1 MSANSHRGSMGGRGP
16 ASWRRRGQLGQLLML
31 LVCLGQVPLHAQD
44 NELGKLNEALTLYQQ
59 KQFAAAFKMFAQLAR
74 DGFPYA
80 QAMLGN
86 MYLYGEGVA
95 EDDGK
100 ALLWLQRAARRS
112 DDMAQNWLG
121 IMYASGRGVPQ
132 DLALAA
138 HYYRLAAE
146 NGNHAAQTNLAM
158 AYEDGRGVA
167 QDSALARLW
176 YERAVAQGSE
186 AARRYLERLAPAR

>member
-132 DLALAA
+132 D
-138 HYYRLAAE
+138 
-146 NGNHAAQTNLAM
+146 
-158 AYEDGRGVA
+158 
-167 QDSALARLW
+167 SALARLW
-176 YERAVAQGSE
+176 YERAVAQGS
-186 AARRYLERLAPAR
+186 AVARLYLERLAPAR

>member
-1 MSANSHRGSMGGRGP
+1 
-16 ASWRRRGQLGQLLML
+16 
-31 LVCLGQVPLHAQD
+31 
-44 NELGKLNEALTLYQQ
+44 
-59 KQFAAAFKMFAQLAR
+59 
-74 DGFPYA
+74 
-80 QAMLGN
+80 MLGN

-121 IMYASGRGVPQ
+121 IMYASGQGVPQ

-167 QDSALARLW
+167 QDSALARLGLNAPLH
-176 YERAVAQGSE
+176 R
-186 AARRYLERLAPAR
+186 AARPPDGIWNDWRPRASRWRG